1 MELSLKNLGIIRDAL
16 MSYTASIRSQY
27 GIILEAPERITYEEF
42 MCVSE
47 ALKRRI
53 SETESLQEQI
63 EILINKH

>member
-1 MELSLKNLGIIRDAL
+1 MKHLGIIRDAL
-16 MSYTASIRSQY
+16 ISYTASIRSQY

-53 SETESLQEQI
+53 SETESLQDMI
-63 EILINKH
+63 EILINRQ